1 MHNESVNQ
9 VQTLITLL
17 TGILKPITGDAT
29 APSAAVLAPD
39 HYERIFIYCLA
50 WSLGGLLD
58 TKDRV
63 LFDAHLRTLTSQA
76 PKQVR
81 GEQVSSCKL
90 GCKRLLLEVWV
101 GCICAHSHAS
111 RERVP
116 EHA

>member
-17 TGILKPITGDAT
+17 TGILKPITGDAS

-58 TKDRV
+58 TKDRAP
-63 LFDAHLRTLTSQA
+63 FDAHLRTLTSQA

-81 GEQVSSCKL
+81 EAHLHLLPGLVLLADWAPCVSSRFGA
-90 GCKRLLLEVWV
+90 GC
-101 GCICAHSHAS
+101 CM
-111 RERVP
+111 
-116 EHA
+116 